1 MQHFFLKY
9 IKITAAFAVLLLLLL
24 PLLLQHFFPEVYKNY
39 VCLRSYVVVV
49 VVVAVAVV
57 SHFFPEVHEDYVC
70 LRSYVVVV
78 VVVVVV
84 VADVVCAAAAAAA
97 AATVAANF
105 PVFELN
111 ELEPRSESW
120 LTSRCTRIRGTSPS
134 LGVISRGICSSG
146 EGNPLSTEY

>member
-97 AATVAANF
+97 AAIQGVLESEVHLRPWGSF
-105 PVFELN
+105 P
-111 ELEPRSESW
+111 
-120 LTSRCTRIRGTSPS
+120 
-134 LGVISRGICSSG
+134 G
-146 EGNPLSTEY
+146 EFAVLAREIHCQQNIDDRFVHCFACGETKMGHPD